1 MIEVRQLTKKYGP
14 HAALRDLSF
23 DVGEGE
29 VVGFLGP
36 NGAGKSTTLRILAGF
51 LGMSSGRVRVA
62 GHDVV
67 DEPLEARAAIGYMP
81 EAVPLYPEM
90 RVEEY
95 LRFRAEL
102 KGVGRR
108 ARGAAVERAMKQA
121 SVGGVADS
129 LIGHL
134 SKGFR
139 QRVGLADA
147 LVAAPPILI
156 LDEPTAGLD
165 PNQIR
170 EVRALVR
177 ELGRRHTVLLSTHI
191 LSEVEATCDRA
202 IVIARGRL
210 VAEGSIE
217 ALRSRRRSTGARLLL
232 RVPPSGP
239 GPAALLGGLAR
250 VASAAPAAGAEPPF
264 EAWAVT
270 WAEGAGEPAAALEAA
285 VRALVEAGY
294 GVAEATPLRASL
306 DEVFARLTVDA
317 PEGGTSSG
325 GGGGGR
331 GDDGAGGGEGGGRG
345 GGREGAGGEG
355 RGDAAGLG
363 GEGRG
368 GPTGPGGGGGAA

>member
-1 MIEVRQLTKKYGP
+1 MIEVRNLSKNYGP
-14 HAALRDLSF
+14 VAAVRDVSF

-51 LGMSSGRVRVA
+51 VGMSAGRVRVA
-62 GHDVV
+62 GRDIV
-67 DEPLEARAAIGYMP
+67 DEPLAARAALGYMP

-102 KGVGRR
+102 KGVARR
-108 ARGAAVERAMKQA
+108 ERAAAIDRAMTSA
-121 SVGGVADS
+121 RVGDVADA

-134 SKGFR
+134 SKGYR

-147 LVAAPPILI
+147 LVASPPILI

-210 VAEGSIE
+210 VAEGSLE
-217 ALRSRRRSTGARLLL
+217 SLRSRRRSTGARLLV
-232 RVPPSGP
+232 RPPADGP
-239 GPAALLGGLAR
+239 GARAVLGALAA
-250 VASAAPAAGAEPPF
+250 VAAVEPDGRPRAPF
-264 EAWAVT
+264 EAWSVA
-270 WAEGAGEPAAALEAA
+270 WAEGTADPAPALEAA
-285 VRALVEAGY
+285 VRALVGAGF

-306 DEVFARLTVDA
+306 DEVFAGLTVEA
-317 PEGGTSSG
+317 P
-325 GGGGGR
+325 
-331 GDDGAGGGEGGGRG
+331 
-345 GGREGAGGEG
+345 
-355 RGDAAGLG
+355 AA
-363 GEGRG
+363 
-368 GPTGPGGGGGAA
+368 PPAASQGKA

>member
-14 HAALRDLSF
+14 LTALRDLSF

-51 LGMSSGRVRVA
+51 LGMTSGRVRVA

-108 ARGAAVERAMKQA
+108 ARGAAVEGAMRKA
-121 SVGGVADS
+121 GVAAAADT
-129 LIGHL
+129 LVGHL
-134 SKGFR
+134 SKGYR

-147 LVAAPPILI
+147 LVASPPILI

-170 EVRALVR
+170 EVRSLVR

-202 IVIARGRL
+202 VVIARGRR
-210 VAEGSIE
+210 VAEGTLE
-217 ALRSRRRSTGARLLL
+217 ALRSRRKSAGARLLV
-232 RVPPSGP
+232 RPAPAGP
-239 GPAALLGGLAR
+239 GAGALLGGLAS
-250 VASAAPAAGAEPPF
+250 VASVAAAEGGEAPF
-264 EAWAVT
+264 EAWSVEWSGA
-270 WAEGAGEPAAALEAA
+270 AGEPAVALEGV
-285 VRALVEAGY
+285 VRALVGAGF
-294 GVAEATPLRASL
+294 GVAEATPRRATL
-306 DEVFARLTVDA
+306 DEVFARLTVEGPGA
-317 PEGGTSSG
+317 PADPAAAGAASEAGAAVVATAAP
-325 GGGGGR
+325 
-331 GDDGAGGGEGGGRG
+331 AGG
-345 GGREGAGGEG
+345 AKP
-355 RGDAAGLG
+355 A
-363 GEGRG
+363 
-368 GPTGPGGGGGAA
+368 GGGGAV

>member
-1 MIEVRQLTKKYGP
+1 MIEVRQVTKKYGQ
-14 HAALRDLSF
+14 HTALRDLSF

-108 ARGAAVERAMKQA
+108 GRGAAVERAMKQA
-121 SVGGVADS
+121 AVAGVADS
-129 LIGHL
+129 LVGHL

-147 LVAAPPILI
+147 LVASPPILI

-170 EVRALVR
+170 DVRALVR

-210 VAEGSIE
+210 VAEGTIE
-217 ALRSRRRSTGARLLL
+217 ALRSRRKSTGARLLL
-232 RVPPSGP
+232 RVPSA
-239 GPAALLGGLAR
+239 GPAPSALLGRLAP
-250 VASAAPAAGAEPPF
+250 VASVAPAEGASPPF
-264 EAWAVT
+264 EAWTIT
-270 WAEGAGEPAAALEAA
+270 WAEDAGEPAAALEAT
-285 VRALVEAGY
+285 VRDLVEAGF
-294 GVAEATPLRASL
+294 GVAEATPLRATL
-306 DEVFARLTVDA
+306 DEVFARLTVEA
-317 PEGGTSSG
+317 ASSEGGN
-325 GGGGGR
+325 
-331 GDDGAGGGEGGGRG
+331 DG
-345 GGREGAGGEG
+345 
-355 RGDAAGLG
+355 
-363 GEGRG
+363 G
-368 GPTGPGGGGGAA
+368 GPT